1 MTLIEFMTG
10 LVILFGTAVVAA
22 GLMLGFT
29 ILLVAMSAAADRARV
44 KVQRHS
50 RKY

>member
-1 MTLIEFMTG
+1 MTLVEFMTG
-10 LVILFGTAVVAA
+10 LVILFGIAIVAA

-29 ILLVAMSAAADRARV
+29 MLLVVMGAAADRAKV